1 MAQSTIAA
9 KGLSRTTHPVDE
21 VLPWS
26 QLFVYGLQ
34 HVLAM
39 YAGAVAV
46 PLIVSFALGL
56 SQEQLIYLIN
66 ADLFTCGVATII
78 QTLGLWKTPVG
89 IKLPIMQGCTFAA
102 VTPMI
107 LIGKAHGLTA
117 IYGSI
122 IIAGIITVLISPYF
136 SRLIRFFPPVVT
148 GTIITIIGVSLLPV
162 AVNWSAG
169 GNPTA
174 PQYGDIGFIA
184 LAFAVLVLILLVY
197 RLFKG
202 FISNIAVLLGLIIG
216 TLVAIPFGFT
226 DFAGVTTAAWIGIT
240 TPFRYGL
247 PTFDL
252 ASVASMTLV
261 MLVTMTETTGDII
274 AVGEIVDKQITSDAL
289 SRGLR
294 ADGLSTVLGG
304 ILNAFPYTAFAQNV
318 GLVGLTGVR
327 SRFVVTTAGVILM
340 VLGLF
345 PKLAAIVASIPQPVL
360 GGAGLA
366 LFGMVAASGIKTLAK
381 VKFEGNY
388 NIMVVAVSLGVGLI
402 PLGVAGFYHK
412 FPDWVQIIL
421 NSGITAGSVTAILL
435 NIVLNELGKLGVGA
449 VVPEQPAGQ
458 PLDIEFGYVPK
469 PGEAGALP
477 QVPDTELNY
486 QSGESGMI
494 PPGKEEP

>member
-1 MAQSTIAA
+1 MAQNTITINQ
-9 KGLSRTTHPVDE
+9 SRQLTHPVDQM
-21 VLPWS
+21 LPWS
-26 QLFVYGLQ
+26 QLLVYGLQ

-46 PLIVSFALGL
+46 PLILASALKL

-66 ADLFTCGVATII
+66 ADLFTCGVATVI
-78 QTLGLWKTPVG
+78 QTLGIWKIPVG
-89 IKLPIMQGCTFAA
+89 IKLPVIQGCTFAA

-107 LIGKAHGLTA
+107 LIGKAHGLTT

-122 IIAGIITVLISPYF
+122 IVAGIITVLLSPYF

-169 GNPTA
+169 GNPSA
-174 PQYGDIGFIA
+174 PQYGDVGFIA
-184 LAFAVLVLILLVY
+184 LSFGVLVLILLVY

-202 FISNIAVLLGLIIG
+202 FISNIAVLLGLILG
-216 TLVAIPFGFT
+216 TLIAIPFGLANFS
-226 DFAGVTTAAWIGIT
+226 GVTTAAWLGIT
-240 TPFRYGL
+240 TPFKYGL
-247 PTFDL
+247 PAFDL
-252 ASVASMTLV
+252 ASIASMTLV

-274 AVGEIVDKQITSDAL
+274 AVGEIVEKPITEDLLA
-289 SRGLR
+289 RGLR

-340 VLGLF
+340 VLGLL

-366 LFGMVAASGIKTLAK
+366 LFGMVAASGIKTLSK
-381 VKFEGNY
+381 VRFEGNH
-388 NIMVVAVSLGVGLI
+388 NIMVIAISVGIGLI
-402 PLGVAGFYHK
+402 PLGVSGFYQK
-412 FPDWVQIIL
+412 FPDWLQIIL
-421 NSGITAGSVTAILL
+421 NSGITAGSLTAIVL
-435 NIVLNELGKLGVGA
+435 NLVLNELGSSKAAGTTGA
-449 VVPEQPAGQ
+449 VEPAEPLPET
-458 PLDIEFGYVPK
+458 EFGY
-469 PGEAGALP
+469 E
-477 QVPDTELNY
+477 PDP
-486 QSGESGMI
+486 SDGH
-494 PPGKEEP
+494 PR

>member
-1 MAQSTIAA
+1 MAQGSVTA
-9 KGLSRTTHPVDE
+9 KEVAQTVHPVDQ
-21 VLPWS
+21 VLPWN
-26 QLFVYGLQ
+26 QLLIYGLQ

-46 PLIVSFALGL
+46 PLILAFAIGL
-56 SQEQLIYLIN
+56 KQDQLIYLIN

-78 QTLGLWKTPVG
+78 QTLG
-89 IKLPIMQGCTFAA
+89 IYKLPIGAKIPVVQGCTFAA

-107 LIGKAHGLTA
+107 LIGKAHGLTT

-162 AVNWSAG
+162 AVNWAAG
-169 GNPTA
+169 GNSSA
-174 PQYGDIGFIA
+174 PNYGSTSFIA
-184 LAFAVLVLILLVY
+184 LAFVVLVLILVIY
-197 RLFKG
+197 RSFKG

-216 TLVAIPFGFT
+216 TLIAIPFGLA
-226 DFAGVTTAAWIGIT
+226 DFSGVATASWIGVT

-274 AVGEIVDKQITSDAL
+274 AVGEVVDKPIGKNELA
-289 SRGLR
+289 RGLR

-304 ILNAFPYTAFAQNV
+304 ILNAFPYTAYAQNV

-327 SRFVVTTAGVILM
+327 SRFVVATAGGILI

-345 PKLAAIVASIPQPVL
+345 PKLAAIVASLPQPVL
-360 GGAGLA
+360 GGAGIA
-366 LFGMVAASGIKTLAK
+366 LFGMVAASGIRTLSK
-381 VKFEGNY
+381 ISFEGNF
-388 NIMVVAVSLGVGLI
+388 NLMIVAVSVGIGLI
-402 PLGVAGFYHK
+402 PLGVPGFYNK
-412 FPDWVQIIL
+412 FPDWLQIIL

-435 NIVLNELGKLGVGA
+435 NLILNELGDRSKTAGEVRVAEAAL
-449 VVPEQPAGQ
+449 PERQ
-458 PLDIEFGYVPK
+458 LEEFGY
-469 PGEAGALP
+469 
-477 QVPDTELNY
+477 
-486 QSGESGMI
+486 
-494 PPGKEEP
+494 EPEV